1 MAEEK
6 DLMDILLDR
15 QNDENIT
22 LCDENGDETEFEQ
35 IAVIPRK
42 SKAGR
47 DLYAVLR
54 PVTVREGLDN
64 DKVMIF
70 KVGIGSDGEP
80 VLLLEENE
88 KTRISVYL
96 KYLKLLEKKE

>member
-15 QNDENIT
+15 KNKELITVYDE
-22 LCDENGDETEFEQ
+22 DGEETVFEQ

-42 SKAGR
+42 SKDGQ

-54 PVTVREGLDN
+54 PVTEREDLDN
-64 DKVMIF
+64 DKVSVF
-70 KVGIGSDGEP
+70 KVVPDDDGEAML
-80 VLLLEENE
+80 VTEEDE
-88 KTRISVYL
+88 KIRVDVYER
-96 KYLKLLEKKE
+96 YIKLVKKD